1 MDSIH
6 EEIKELKDGMGRYNF
21 NFINNYKGNLKE
33 LKDGIGRY
41 NFNFINNC
49 KGNLKD

>member
-1 MDSIH
+1 MEWVAI
-6 EEIKELKDGMGRYNF
+6 NF